1 MRGSHR
7 TGEFIDLF
15 TRDFSGSDFQRLFT
29 HDTREAYRFFSHHID
44 EAAFNELSLVKRLA
58 VKTRLFFL
66 AFTVKL
72 SPARRA
78 LFGLALVAAF
88 IGALQ
93 LFDGF
98 GLIQTAL
105 PLFPFNIR
113 IPRPVWADGTLW
125 LLSGFVLINLLV
137 LLEVAD
143 RLTLKNELEV
153 ARDIQLAMLPHHTYS
168 ADGVEAE
175 GWTRPANTVGGDF
188 YDVLP
193 LRDGRLIVAL
203 GDVAGKGSPAAL
215 LMALL
220 LAMLRTLVTEGLPPS
235 RLVERLNQLVHQQ
248 TPGSRFITLFLG
260 VFDPTSGE
268 LTYVNA
274 GQTPPLLLSGDRA
287 DRLLTGG
294 IALGMFEGAKYDVG
308 RRTLEPG
315 DVLVMYSDG
324 ITEAEDPGGKPFDE
338 SGLQSFA
345 ESVRARPIEEFGPEI
360 FSAVARHTRTAK
372 FADDLTVLVLRRL
385 ATVQSEDFLTL
396 TGFRPIHPQDV
407 AMGDPP

>member
-175 GWTRPANTVGGDF
+175 GWTRPANTCQGRSKIRPRWRRKTRPPGRWAECLSAVVRTGWSGVWDRPWGGLRRSGNPCAQPRRRGGEASGRRGGRVG
-188 YDVLP
+188 
-193 LRDGRLIVAL
+193 
-203 GDVAGKGSPAAL
+203 AG
-215 LMALL
+215 L
-220 LAMLRTLVTEGLPPS
+220 LA
-235 RLVERLNQLVHQQ
+235 
-248 TPGSRFITLFLG
+248 
-260 VFDPTSGE
+260 VFE
-268 LTYVNA
+268 
-274 GQTPPLLLSGDRA
+274 
-287 DRLLTGG
+287 
-294 IALGMFEGAKYDVG
+294 
-308 RRTLEPG
+308 
-315 DVLVMYSDG
+315 
-324 ITEAEDPGGKPFDE
+324 
-338 SGLQSFA
+338 
-345 ESVRARPIEEFGPEI
+345 
-360 FSAVARHTRTAK
+360 AVAVAVE
-372 FADDLTVLVLRRL
+372 L
-385 ATVQSEDFLTL
+385 EDV
-396 TGFRPIHPQDV
+396 DV
-407 AMGDPP
+407 MGQPFS

>member
-98 GLIQTAL
+98 GLIQTSL

-113 IPRPVWADGTLW
+113 IPGPVWADGTLW

-287 DRLLTGG
+287 DRLLTAAGSPWECSREPSTTLDGG
-294 IALGMFEGAKYDVG
+294 LSRQATCWSCTATASQRQKTLGASRSMNPVCKASRSRFGQG
-308 RRTLEPG
+308 RSRSSVPRSSARSRATPG
-315 DVLVMYSDG
+315 LPSSRMTSRYLCCVDWLPCSR
-324 ITEAEDPGGKPFDE
+324 K
-338 SGLQSFA
+338 
-345 ESVRARPIEEFGPEI
+345 I
-360 FSAVARHTRTAK
+360 F
-372 FADDLTVLVLRRL
+372 
-385 ATVQSEDFLTL
+385 
-396 TGFRPIHPQDV
+396 
-407 AMGDPP
+407 